1 MKTKVSTYVK
11 NILGAFPISSI
22 NIVYGH
28 SHLQLA
34 MLVEQDCICVIQA
47 SQDPQVGEN
56 PSRIDLL
63 NENDSL
69 ALAYG
74 LTQTD
79 VANVDQFK
87 VNPYA

>member
-1 MKTKVSTYVK
+1 
-11 NILGAFPISSI
+11 
-22 NIVYGH
+22 
-28 SHLQLA
+28 

-79 VANVDQFK
+79 VANVD
-87 VNPYA
+87 